1 MLNMNINKT
10 MADMARMSPDQLKA
24 SARMHVNDPYMMA
37 LFSGENARR
46 QALKP
51 QPQEHQQP
59 TVVNQEIAQMGSPP
73 PVPMMPQ
80 GQAQAMPEDTGIAQI
95 PANNL
100 KNMAEGGIVAF
111 APGGE
116 VEGQALD
123 AAKAKEA
130 AIQNSLRGLG
140 LMYRQKNP
148 EAYQGA
154 LTAQSQAQQ
163 ERQDA
168 EAAYAAAME
177 SSGVNRA
184 LMTQPT
190 AGTTLNYG
198 TPAVAP
204 APAPAATSVKT
215 PLAPPEVAP
224 EKTTTDTTGGL
235 ASLQAAAAA
244 AGSQSREPRV
254 AGTVV
259 GRPAAPA
266 KPYLEQYAETRRMQ
280 GPSVDP
286 EAEARN
292 KLVAD
297 RNTASQATKT
307 ELETDIA
314 SRKDQ
319 FAKREERQDTRAAAL
334 EKSKDTNTGMAFLQ
348 AGLAMM
354 QAKGP
359 GLAAIAQGAGV
370 GVNQYSAGLKDLKA
384 AQEKLDEA
392 RDKTDELKQNQS
404 MMDKKE
410 LRTAKKDIRDTE
422 LQGQEYL
429 IAGRSKTHGEELAV
443 AAAATKSDIE
453 ARQKTEENASKER
466 IAALTHAIGLRPS
479 ETERITATYLKLKA
493 TNPAGAEE
501 YIKGVGLAKGAG
513 KSMDAMIADKAND
526 NVDKQIQ
533 LGGIQLQTKIN
544 RDPSIRD
551 EMLRKATAQL
561 MGTMPKPGAET
572 APPGPEIHYD
582 AKGNRVK

>member
-1 MLNMNINKT
+1 MYNPQMAPFQPQNIDSTTSMLMGMKEKG
-10 MADMARMSPDQLKA
+10 QLAQYMQQHK
-24 SARMHVNDPYMMA
+24 NDPYMMSLA
-37 LFSGENARR
+37 SSVNAMFNKA
-46 QALKP
+46 QL
-51 QPQEHQQP
+51 QPKGGQRP
-59 TVVNQEIAQMGSPP
+59 TVVDQAIAQMGSPP
-73 PVPMMPQ
+73 PVSPMPQ

-111 APGGE
+111 GNGGDVPGFAKGVYIGEDGQYYADPLSADELGQTDTWGPLKKLGAWAGRNVERDPITGEVTRKSEAVSPAATAPATSAAYTPYEAGYVPSSVAPGGT
-116 VEGQALD
+116 
-123 AAKAKEA
+123 
-130 AIQNSLRGLG
+130 S
-140 LMYRQKNP
+140 
-148 EAYQGA
+148 
-154 LTAQSQAQQ
+154 TA
-163 ERQDA
+163 
-168 EAAYAAAME
+168 
-177 SSGVNRA
+177 
-184 LMTQPT
+184 
-190 AGTTLNYG
+190 
-198 TPAVAP
+198 
-204 APAPAATSVKT
+204 VK
-215 PLAPPEVAP
+215 
-224 EKTTTDTTGGL
+224 GGIS
-235 ASLQAAAAA
+235 SLQAAADA
-244 AGSQSREPRV
+244 AGSQSREPRA

-259 GRPAAPA
+259 GRPATPA

-307 ELETDIA
+307 ELETDIE

-370 GVNQYSAGLKDLKA
+370 GVNQYAAGLKDLKL

-453 ARQKTEENASKER
+453 ARQKIEENASKER
-466 IAALTHAIGLRPS
+466 IASMAHAAGLRPS

-501 YIKGVGLAKGAG
+501 YIKGVSLAKGAG

-544 RDPSIRD
+544 KDPSIRD

-561 MGTMPKPGAET
+561 MGTMPAPGAAT
-572 APPGPEIHYD
+572 APPGTTLNFD
-582 AKGNRVK
+582 ARGNPVK

>member
-1 MLNMNINKT
+1 MFDISPIENQLARLTPPQRKQYVQMHKNDPYIVSLALNMDNREK
-10 MADMARMSPDQLKA
+10 AKA
-24 SARMHVNDPYMMA
+24 SALM
-37 LFSGENARR
+37 GQQ
-46 QALKP
+46 QAP
-51 QPQEHQQP
+51 AQPP
-59 TVVNQEIAQMGSPP
+59 VVEQMISQMGAPAQA
-73 PVPMMPQ
+73 PMQQ
-80 GQAQAMPEDTGIAQI
+80 GGMAQAMPEDVGIGAL
-95 PANNL
+95 PARNME
-100 KNMAEGGIVAF
+100 NMAEGGIVAF
-111 APGGE
+111 GNGGDVPGFAKGVYIGEDGQYYADPLSADELGQTDTWGPLKKLGAWAGRNVERDPITGEVTRKSEAVSPAATAPATAPATSTAYTPYEAGYVPSSVAPGGT
-116 VEGQALD
+116 
-123 AAKAKEA
+123 
-130 AIQNSLRGLG
+130 S
-140 LMYRQKNP
+140 
-148 EAYQGA
+148 
-154 LTAQSQAQQ
+154 TA
-163 ERQDA
+163 
-168 EAAYAAAME
+168 
-177 SSGVNRA
+177 
-184 LMTQPT
+184 
-190 AGTTLNYG
+190 
-198 TPAVAP
+198 
-204 APAPAATSVKT
+204 VK
-215 PLAPPEVAP
+215 
-224 EKTTTDTTGGL
+224 GGIS
-235 ASLQAAAAA
+235 SLQAAAAA
-244 AGSQSREPRV
+244 AGSQSREPRA

-266 KPYLEQYAETRRMQ
+266 QSYLEQYAETRKAQ

-286 EAEARN
+286 EAVARN

-307 ELETDIA
+307 ELETDIE

-370 GVNQYSAGLKDLKA
+370 GVNQYAAGLKDLKL

-453 ARQKTEENASKER
+453 ARQKIEENASRER
-466 IAALTHAIGLRPS
+466 IAAMAHAAGLRPS
-479 ETERITATYLKLKA
+479 ETERVTATYLKLKA
-493 TNPAGAEE
+493 TDPAAAETYMQGIE
-501 YIKGVGLAKGAG
+501 RSKGAG
-513 KSMDAMIADKAND
+513 KSTESKIADTAYD
-526 NVDKQIQ
+526 NIVKQAA
-533 LGGIQLQTKIN
+533 LPHLMKNFNTPEKFNAAVEAETK
-544 RDPSIRD
+544 R
-551 EMLRKATAQL
+551 LRGAS
-561 MGTMPKPGAET
+561 GTIPKPGAET